1 MIIHLLLDRDSI
13 CTSETERSKHP
24 LQLELMKLTLMKIL
38 TLWKITKLKSIIN
51 QIRSKDLI
59 LQMYL
64 ITTKFHRL
72 PKFSKTS
79 QINQSAMYKLTANRI
94 PLKANLKSKIS

>member
-79 QINQSAMYKLTANRI
+79 QIN
-94 PLKANLKSKIS
+94 